1 MVNTYLYFR
10 FHDTEYEISAED
22 VSRIFAYAQRMSWA
36 IQDNPESSA
45 EAKELSEDF
54 TKFMNKKTCNNSIWD

>member
-10 FHDTEYEISAED
+10 FQDSEYEISAEE

-36 IQDNPESSA
+36 IQENPESST
-45 EAKELSEDF
+45 EAKDLAEDF
-54 TKFMNKKTCNNSIWD
+54 AKFANKKVQNRSIWD